1 MKLVQHEPFQSTQ
14 KAIEEGVDIISNR
27 FVLEFN
33 DNRMHVRDTDIG
45 RELIGQIDELKK
57 LLCAY
62 RLGLIDEK
70 H

>member
-1 MKLVQHEPFQSTQ
+1 
-14 KAIEEGVDIISNR
+14 ISNR
-27 FVLEFN
+27 FVLEFS

-45 RELIGQIDELKK
+45 HELTGQIEDLKK